1 MLAWRPVDDPIAQAA
16 QLLGRSRR
24 ACALTGAGLST
35 ESGIPDFRSPGG
47 MWTRYDPDE
56 FAYPRFVSSAEAR
69 RRYWRWSAEFYPH
82 MAAAKPNDG
91 HVALAELE
99 RAGRLCCVVTQ
110 NIDDLHHRAG
120 SRRVIELHG
129 NATRVGCLACGKE
142 WPRAEVQG
150 WLEAGL
156 EEPRCDGCGGIL
168 KPRTI
173 SFGQAMPERETEAA
187 FAEARACDVL
197 LAVGSSLV
205 VHPAAALVPVAQ
217 ESGASV
223 ILVNLEETPFDAI
236 ASVVIRAK
244 AGEALRRIA
253 AEVGGSKGIP

>member
-1 MLAWRPVDDPIAQAA
+1 VDEAIAQAA
-16 QLLGRSRR
+16 RLLSRSRR

-47 MWTRYDPDE
+47 IWSRYDPDE
-56 FAYPRFVSSAEAR
+56 FAYPRFVSSVDAR
-69 RRYWRWSAEFYPH
+69 RSYWRWSAEFYPCLL
-82 MAAAKPNDG
+82 AAHPNAG
-91 HVALAELE
+91 HVALADLE
-99 RAGRLCCVVTQ
+99 RAGRLCCLVTQ
-110 NIDDLHHRAG
+110 NIDDLHRRAG
-120 SRRVIELHG
+120 STRVIELHG
-129 NATRVGCLACGKE
+129 NATRVGCLGCGKE

-150 WLEAGL
+150 WLEAGVA
-156 EEPRCDGCGGIL
+156 EPRCDACGGIV
-168 KPRTI
+168 KPRTV

-197 LAVGSSLV
+197 LVVGSSLV
-205 VHPAAALVPVAQ
+205 VHPAATLVPVAH

-253 AEVGGSKGIP
+253 AKVGGQS